1 MESLNTTTVNTSY
14 NTANAPVNN
23 GSSGYQINLP
33 TSSVTL
39 PKPLSYEFRVAEF
52 VNEKD
57 EVQKVGLQVK
67 VWEHDSYGMSMLKK
81 DWADVPRVK
90 LPFVG

>member
-1 MESLNTTTVNTSY
+1 METLSTHTVCTTF
-14 NTANAPVNN
+14 NAPVTAYQS
-23 GSSGYQINLP
+23 GSSFKFEVPQ
-33 TSSVTL
+33 SSVML
-39 PKPLSYEFRVAEF
+39 AKPLSYEFRVAEF

-90 LPFVG
+90 VPFTG